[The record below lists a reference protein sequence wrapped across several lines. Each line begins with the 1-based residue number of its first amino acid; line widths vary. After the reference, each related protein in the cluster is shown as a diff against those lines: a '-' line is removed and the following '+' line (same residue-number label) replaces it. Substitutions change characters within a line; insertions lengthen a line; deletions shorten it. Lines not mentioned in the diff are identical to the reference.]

1 MACLKNLFIP
11 GYRLRNQLVPGCE
24 STPVLGRL
32 PYLDQHLLQLEDE
45 FAGSTQLE
53 LLHARTVVLLRRKIR
68 LRHNR
73 SRFRRLW
80 FWHGRF
86 LAQRL
91 NSRWLVSAADTFI
104 DHPRDSTEQA
114 TALAAVLLTNTV
126 KLYESELRLLE
137 VSVAEGLPISQGA
150 PEPLFDGLTTYL
162 NGRGDLLRNL
172 DRRMSRVNSRNRP
185 ANLIL
190 GELMKRL
197 RQHNSVFARL
207 S

>member
-1 MACLKNLFIP
+1 MACLKHLLIP
-11 GYRLRNQLVPGCE
+11 AYCLRNQLVPGRDP
-24 STPVLGRL
+24 SPILGRIHNI
-32 PYLDQHLLQLEDE
+32 DQHLLQLESE

-68 LRHNR
+68 LCHNR

-104 DHPRDSTEQA
+104 DHPRDAAEQA

-126 KLYESELRLLE
+126 KLYESEIRLRE
-137 VSVAEGLPISQGA
+137 ISVSESLPVSHGT

-172 DRRMSRVNSRNRP
+172 DRRMLRVNCRNRP

-197 RQHNSVFARL
+197 KGNNTIFSRL
-207 S
+207 R